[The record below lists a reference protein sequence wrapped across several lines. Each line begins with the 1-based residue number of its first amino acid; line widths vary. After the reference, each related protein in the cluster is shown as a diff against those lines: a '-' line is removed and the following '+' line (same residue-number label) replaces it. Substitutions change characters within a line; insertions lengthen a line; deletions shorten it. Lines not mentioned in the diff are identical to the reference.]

1 MPLDISALDQVI
13 HKTISVVD
21 HSREEIFDIA
31 EQARLECD
39 NLLEEIE
46 LLKKEVKVTIDK
58 GDELEKRLRKARLNL
73 VEVSRNFQSFNEEDI
88 KEAYEQAHAA
98 QAELI
103 LTRER
108 EKYLRKRRDELQFRL
123 RKLGGTVDKAE
134 DLMTQ
139 MNVVMDYLSGDLQKV
154 GQAIADAKQQQK
166 LGLEVIRAQEEERRR
181 LAREIHD
188 GPAQQMANV
197 VLRTELIEKIS
208 LSRGVEEAQQ
218 ELQSLKKMVRE
229 SLGEVRRIIFNL
241 RPMALDDLGLIPT
254 LDKYIQVMNEQE
266 KVDIHFK
273 TWGAEKVRLPSSME
287 VALFRFVQECLT
299 NVVKH
304 AQASEAW
311 VKIEFRKQ
319 FVILIVEDNG
329 IGFDPE
335 KMMEKGF
342 GILGM
347 KERMK
352 LLNGSIDVQSSAREG
367 TKLTFK
373 IPLQEESALQKA

>member
-329 IGFDPE
+329 IGFDPD